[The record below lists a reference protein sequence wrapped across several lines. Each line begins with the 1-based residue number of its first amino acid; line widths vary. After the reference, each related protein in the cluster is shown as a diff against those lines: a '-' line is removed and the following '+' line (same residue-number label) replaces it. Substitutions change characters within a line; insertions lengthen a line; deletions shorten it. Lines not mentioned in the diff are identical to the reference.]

1 MQFNVTIAGRTQRVE
16 LRRTATGWEC
26 GVDGQPLAA
35 DVVEVR
41 PGAFSILVGGQA
53 FEIHVERDNEH
64 YRVHSRDTDLVA
76 AVEDPRRWHGSRAG
90 GLAAEGRQ
98 EIQAPMSGK
107 VIEVLVEEGQSVEA
121 GQGLV
126 VVEAM
131 KMQNAIPAPK
141 NGMVERV
148 LVRAGDTVEHG
159 ATLLVVS

>member
-16 LRRTATGWEC
+16 LRRTEAGWEC
-26 GVDGQPLAA
+26 GVDGEPLAA

-53 FEIHVERDNEH
+53 FEVHVERDDEH
-64 YRVHSRDTDLVA
+64 YRVHSRGTDLVV
-76 AVEDPRRWHGSRAG
+76 AVEDPRRWRGSRTG

-98 EIQAPMSGK
+98 EIQAPMPGK
-107 VIEVLVEEGQSVEA
+107 VIEVLVEEGQGVEA

-141 NGMVERV
+141 KGVVERV
-148 LVRAGDTVEHG
+148 LVQAGDTVEHG
-159 ATLLVVS
+159 HPLLVVS